1 MLNFPARYALSLM
14 AADRLSIIKE
24 GGESYRSSLGKRS
37 QKEVGTDKI
46 YAMSDFLKE
55 LGVMPVVSLNT
66 LER

>member
-1 MLNFPARYALSLM
+1 M